1 MKTLL
6 VALTVLALSTVA
18 LGYPG
23 TDSMALFLDSESNS
37 TAEPT
42 LNATTSG
49 PFEQITLHLLIA
61 NPSLGGVSGWEGIV
75 EYTGSLTA
83 PSWSLAAGLDVDS
96 ANDTDN
102 HERFQVGIGEAPLAL
117 EPNAAGNVVLATFSA
132 FVLAPTDMIQFYIK
146 GVPGST
152 SFPGPTPGYASPTD
166 AGTLQA
172 SVNLV
177 GDPDLPVFCINDGCT
192 IVGNEDMTFSN
203 VKALY
208 R

>member
-18 LGYPG
+18 MAYPG
-23 TDSMALFLDSESNS
+23 TDSMALFLSTESDSP
-37 TAEPT
+37 AQPT
-42 LNATTSG
+42 LNVTTTG
-49 PFEQITLHLLIA
+49 AFEAVTFHLLIVD
-61 NPSLGGVSGWEGIV
+61 PSLGGVSGWEGLV
-75 EYTGSLTA
+75 EYTGTLTA

-117 EPNAAGNVVLATFSA
+117 TPNTTGNVVLATFSA
-132 FVLAPTDMIQFYIK
+132 FVLAPTDVVEFYIK

-177 GDPDLPVFCINDGCT
+177 GDPDMPVLCINSDCT
-192 IVGNEDMTFSN
+192 IVGNEDMTFSS
-203 VKALY
+203 VKSLY